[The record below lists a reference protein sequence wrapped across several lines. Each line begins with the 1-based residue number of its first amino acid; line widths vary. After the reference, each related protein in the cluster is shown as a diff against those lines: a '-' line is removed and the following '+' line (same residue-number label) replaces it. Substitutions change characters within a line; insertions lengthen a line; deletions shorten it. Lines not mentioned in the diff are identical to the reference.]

1 MNPYLPNH
9 QFLQNPGFNGEMD
22 GYHLMSL
29 NAAQLLEPFG
39 NEFSFG
45 RSQSATLF
53 DEALH

>member
-1 MNPYLPNH
+1 
-9 QFLQNPGFNGEMD
+9 MD